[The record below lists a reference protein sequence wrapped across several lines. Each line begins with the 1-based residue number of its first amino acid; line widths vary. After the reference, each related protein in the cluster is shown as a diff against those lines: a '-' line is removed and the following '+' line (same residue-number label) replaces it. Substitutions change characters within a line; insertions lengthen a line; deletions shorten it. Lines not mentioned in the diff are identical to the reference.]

1 MNWWRAFPSRW
12 IRSAFWALVCLAAV
26 PAPGFAVGP
35 IVWMQQAPSDFE
47 RGKPDGVAV
56 AARGGLLLARAV
68 REIPIKELREDAQP
82 FLWSQALDSKGNLYA
97 GSGNDG
103 RVFKVSKGGQGS
115 LLFSTGDLAVQ
126 ALAVDARDYLFVG
139 TSPEGKIYRVNPE
152 GKSEVWFDPE
162 ERYIWALA
170 VDRSG
175 NLFAATGEK
184 GIIYKVTDQGKGVP
198 FYDSPESHIV
208 TLAFDRQG
216 NLLAGSSGKGL
227 LYRIAP
233 DGKGTVLLD
242 TALKEVNA
250 VAVDPSGKI
259 YASAIQSDAQPLKQ
273 VTPARAVRLGD
284 VSVTATPTEAP
295 SLATL
300 EGEEEVRSGAG
311 DAGQSAETKRAKGIL
326 YRVDPDG
333 TSTTVWVSEEE
344 TAFSLVI
351 PSEHEVYLGTGDL
364 GKIRR
369 LGEDGGSQ
377 LAAKLPASQVTS
389 LVASPDGTMFAATSN
404 AGGLFAL
411 EKDVSESGTFVSP
424 PRDAASLARW
434 GQIVWT
440 GEAPSG
446 SKVEVFTRSG
456 NSAVPDNTWSD
467 WSPAYTSPGGN
478 KVVSPSARFIQWK
491 ARLSRQSKGTSPFL
505 ESVSLTYLP
514 SNLTP
519 KVESITV
526 NPPGVIVVRMPL
538 ASEPDAAETAFSQTP
553 SPPAGTEFGSPFPL
567 PPIGKKIFRKGMRSV
582 DWKATDP
589 NGDTMRYDLY
599 FRGDGEKEWKP
610 LVRGCMDTYFAWDS
624 TLMPDGRYRLRVIAS
639 DAPANPAS
647 DARTAETVGEAF
659 VVDNSPP
666 IIEAISKKE
675 GGSPYVDIKAT
686 DSASPVRSLEYSLD
700 AARWILVMPS
710 DGVADSMTEQFKIP
724 LERLGAGE
732 HTLMLKATD
741 SEGNVGSARVLL
753 SGSS

>member
-1 MNWWRAFPSRW
+1 MTSRRAAPFRW
-12 IRSAFWALVCLAAV
+12 IRSALWALVSLAAL
-26 PAPGFAVGP
+26 PDHGFAVGP
-35 IVWMQQAPSDFE
+35 IVWMQQAPADFE

-68 REIPIKELREDAQP
+68 REISIKELREDAQP
-82 FLWSQALDSKGNLYA
+82 FLWSQVIDSKGNLYA

-115 LLFSTGDLAVQ
+115 LLLTTGDLAVQ
-126 ALAVDARDYLFVG
+126 ALTVDARDNLYVG
-139 TSPEGKIYRVNPE
+139 TSPEGKIYRVSPE

-162 ERYIWALA
+162 ERYVWALA

-184 GIIYKVTDQGKGVP
+184 GIIYKISDQGKGTP

-250 VAVDPSGKI
+250 VAIDPTGRI
-259 YASAIQSDAQPLKQ
+259 YASAIQAESQPVKQ
-273 VTPARAVRLGD
+273 PPSSRTPRLREEAAP
-284 VSVTATPTEAP
+284 TASGVEVP
-295 SLATL
+295 SLARL
-300 EGEEEVRSGAG
+300 EEEALAPVPGEREPAA
-311 DAGQSAETKRAKGIL
+311 DMKRAKSIL

-333 TSTTVWVSEEE
+333 SSTTVWVSEEE
-344 TAFSLVI
+344 TAFSLAI
-351 PSEHEVYLGTGDL
+351 PAEREIYLGTGDL

-369 LGEDGGSQ
+369 LGEDGGSL

-389 LVASPDGTMFAATSN
+389 LVTSSDGTLFAATSN

-434 GQIVWT
+434 GQIGWT

-456 NSAVPDNTWSD
+456 NSAVPDNTWSE

-491 ARLSRQSKGTSPFL
+491 ARLSRQSKGSSPFL

-519 KVESITV
+519 KVESVTV

-538 ASEPDAAETAFSQTP
+538 ATEPDAPETAFSQPP

-567 PPIGKKIFRKGMRSV
+567 PPLGKKIFRKGMRSV
-582 DWKATDP
+582 DWKASDP
-589 NGDTMRYDLY
+589 NGDTLRYDLY

-610 LVRGCMDTYFAWDS
+610 LVKGCLDTYFSWDS
-624 TLMPDGRYRLRVIAS
+624 TLMPDGRYRIRVLAS
-639 DAPANPAS
+639 DAPANPSS
-647 DARTAETVGEAF
+647 DARTAEIVGEAF
-659 VVDNSPP
+659 MVDNSPP
-666 IIEAISKKE
+666 IIETTARKE
-675 GGSPYVDIKAT
+675 GNAPYVEAKAV

-700 AARWILVMPS
+700 ATRWVLVMPS
-710 DGVADSMTEQFKIP
+710 DGVADSLSEQFRIP

-741 SEGNVGSARVLL
+741 AEGNVGSSRVLL
-753 SGSS
+753 SGI